1 LNPILQGTS
10 LVADNGSSTISP
22 PQGTKSALFYNTSR
36 TLFMSSSIT
45 PLEGNFNV
53 TQNLNRV
60 SLGFNRLN
68 NSNYINGHI
77 KKFMY
82 YGSPVTEDNLRS
94 LTGNTR
100 PTFRFNLEQIVTD
113 GLVL

>member
-1 LNPILQGTS
+1 MVLQQS
-10 LVADNGSSTISP
+10 SP

-36 TLFMSSSIT
+36 TLSMSSSTIQ
-45 PLEGNFNV
+45 PVEGNFNV
-53 TQNLNRV
+53 PQNLNRV
-60 SLGFNRLN
+60 SLGFDRLN
-68 NSNYINGHI
+68 NSNYINGHL

-100 PTFRFNLEQIVTD
+100 STFRFDRTNNN
-113 GLVL
+113 